1 MANDVFNKIAGVYG
15 WFHRYQMKR
24 FEEILDT
31 HSDSI
36 DLSSMESVCDV
47 GCGTGALCAVLA
59 AKGFEVTG
67 VDPAEKMLDVA
78 RKKVTSPSAEF
89 VVGDAIKGLP
99 FEDKSFDM
107 VFTSHVAHGMGPQE
121 RKKLYT
127 ELKRI
132 ATKAVVV
139 HDYNENREIL
149 TTIIEWL
156 ERGDYFGFIKRPK
169 EEMEEVFST
178 ISTIQVGKR
187 ANWYICTCNST
198 EHSPDHTGDEGE
210 TVEEEDS

>member
-1 MANDVFNKIAGVYG
+1 MANDVFNRIAKVYG
-15 WFHRYQMKR
+15 WFHRHQMKR
-24 FEEILDT
+24 FEEILAT

-36 DLSSMESVCDV
+36 DLSSMHSICDV
-47 GCGTGALCAVLA
+47 GCGTGALCAVLGA
-59 AKGFEVTG
+59 RGFEVTG
-67 VDPAEKMLDVA
+67 VDPAEKMLEVA
-78 RKKVTSPSAEF
+78 RRKVANASVVF
-89 VVGDAIKGLP
+89 VKGDAIKGLP
-99 FEDKSFDM
+99 FEDKRFDV

-121 RKKLYT
+121 RRKLYL

-132 ATKAVVV
+132 ARRAVVV

-187 ANWYICTCNST
+187 ANWYICTCGST
-198 EHSPDHTGDEGE
+198 EQSPDHTGDEGE
-210 TVEEEDS
+210 AVEEEDS